1 MEAVMTR
8 GNAGKRGSHRWLSL
22 PGVNLVVVLVLAA
35 LAMPSMVVAEESQ
48 TVVSLRLVPN
58 NPQIWGAE
66 ASQQFLLLARF
77 TDGLERDV
85 TEQSHFD
92 LSDPQVAEVDG
103 SGKVMAR
110 SNGRVV
116 LTAAFQDQT
125 ARSQV
130 VIDGISEER
139 PFSFARDIGAI
150 FTKTG
155 CNNSE
160 CHGGVKGQG
169 GLKLSVNALF
179 PKEDYRWITEGGIY
193 QVMSAEAAG
202 EKNPRISLK
211 EPEQSLMLLKP
222 TLAVPHGGGLRLN
235 PESASYRTLL
245 RWVQNGAP
253 YGEEGS
259 EESAR
264 IERLEVLPREV
275 VLDRKGRHR
284 LLVTAHMSNGRR
296 EDVSEQVLY
305 ESNDH
310 EIVEVDEAGVVT
322 AKGIGESAVMIR
334 AAGQATSARFGVI
347 ARPLPEYPE
356 VAKRNYIDEHVF
368 GKLERFNIVPSATSS
383 DSEFLRRICLDLTGT
398 LPPADRAGEFLSNRD
413 PEKRDALIETLL
425 NSPEYVEYWTYFFG
439 ELLRVYQGTTANMEH
454 ALIYD
459 DWVRK
464 NIANNVPYDRMARE
478 RLAAQGFSGPAWS
491 YWTFRD
497 LTPVPEIAT
506 EQIRVFLGRRLGCA
520 QCHNHPFEN
529 WSQDQ
534 FWGLA
539 AFFGDMTQIME
550 VEKLRGPY
558 FVIDDPEGHGRR
570 KDESPAKILHP
581 RSKAQVEPSFPDGSP
596 LSKGARRDL
605 RMSLAEWMTAPE
617 NPYFAEAI
625 VNRLWSHFFGR
636 GIVEPVDDFR
646 ATNPPTHP
654 ELLKELAQDF
664 VDHGYDLK
672 HLLRTILSSR
682 TYQLSGE
689 ANETNGDDKV
699 NYSRSLPRL
708 LEAPVLLDA
717 ISQAMGVDS
726 ELIVSDAPDS
736 SSGVPPGTRAITM
749 LPGIVA
755 SPFFEVY
762 NRNDRRGVPENKPQL
777 TLLQSLH
784 RLSGATFTSRLTQQ
798 GSRVDN
804 LLKEEASNRQIIEE
818 LYLSAFTRFP
828 TDRELSGLEG
838 ILSEQPT
845 RRKGLESLTWAL
857 VSSREFVHN
866 H

>member
-1 MEAVMTR
+1 MEVVMTR
-8 GNAGKRGSHRWLSL
+8 GNAGRWCSHRWLSL

-48 TVVSLRLVPN
+48 TVVSLRLIPN

-77 TDGLERDV
+77 ADGLERDV

-92 LSDPQVAEVDG
+92 LSDPQVAKVDA

-116 LTAAFQDQT
+116 LTATFQDQT

-150 FTKTG
+150 LTKTG

-179 PKEDYRWITEGGIY
+179 PKEDYRWISEGGIY

-202 EKNPRISLK
+202 EKTPRISLK
-211 EPEQSLMLLKP
+211 EPEQSLLLLKP

-322 AKGIGESAVMIR
+322 AKGVGESAVMIR

-398 LPPADRAGEFLSNRD
+398 LPPADRAGEFCRTGIPKKEMHS
-413 PEKRDALIETLL
+413 
-425 NSPEYVEYWTYFFG
+425 
-439 ELLRVYQGTTANMEH
+439 LR
-454 ALIYD
+454 L
-459 DWVRK
+459 
-464 NIANNVPYDRMARE
+464 
-478 RLAAQGFSGPAWS
+478 
-491 YWTFRD
+491 
-497 LTPVPEIAT
+497 
-506 EQIRVFLGRRLGCA
+506 C
-520 QCHNHPFEN
+520 
-529 WSQDQ
+529 
-534 FWGLA
+534 
-539 AFFGDMTQIME
+539 
-550 VEKLRGPY
+550 
-558 FVIDDPEGHGRR
+558 
-570 KDESPAKILHP
+570 
-581 RSKAQVEPSFPDGSP
+581 
-596 LSKGARRDL
+596 
-605 RMSLAEWMTAPE
+605 
-617 NPYFAEAI
+617 
-625 VNRLWSHFFGR
+625 
-636 GIVEPVDDFR
+636 
-646 ATNPPTHP
+646 
-654 ELLKELAQDF
+654 
-664 VDHGYDLK
+664 
-672 HLLRTILSSR
+672 
-682 TYQLSGE
+682 
-689 ANETNGDDKV
+689 
-699 NYSRSLPRL
+699 
-708 LEAPVLLDA
+708 
-717 ISQAMGVDS
+717 
-726 ELIVSDAPDS
+726 
-736 SSGVPPGTRAITM
+736 
-749 LPGIVA
+749 
-755 SPFFEVY
+755 
-762 NRNDRRGVPENKPQL
+762 
-777 TLLQSLH
+777 
-784 RLSGATFTSRLTQQ
+784 
-798 GSRVDN
+798 
-804 LLKEEASNRQIIEE
+804 
-818 LYLSAFTRFP
+818 
-828 TDRELSGLEG
+828 
-838 ILSEQPT
+838 
-845 RRKGLESLTWAL
+845 
-857 VSSREFVHN
+857 
-866 H
+866 